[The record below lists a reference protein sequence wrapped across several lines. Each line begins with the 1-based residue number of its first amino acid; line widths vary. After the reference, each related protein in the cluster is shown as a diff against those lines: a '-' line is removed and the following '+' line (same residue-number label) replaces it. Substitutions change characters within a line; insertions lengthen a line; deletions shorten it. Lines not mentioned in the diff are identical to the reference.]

1 MIELGPNITVASLAK
16 ALKNS
21 FRGNQ
26 HTDCRSWV
34 KEREIHG
41 EILVAVV
48 GVEPTTPR
56 ICRDDIPD

>member
-26 HTDCRSWV
+26 HTDCKSWV
-34 KEREIHG
+34 KQREIHG

-56 ICRDDIPD
+56 I